1 MSGILSKDDLARIF
15 KPIKE
20 YKTNK
25 LIEILTD
32 LADYIS
38 EAEQQRAAAV
48 EKVEEFNKD
57 EEIVKLKK
65 QLEEKKE
72 KEKNIITFTIEPENV
87 VRIKEWQTKHEKEK
101 HNGSSYAGTIG
112 GRYTYELTPT
122 SIGTFGR
129 IKCSCGDYFD
139 FDDGSDW

>member
-1 MSGILSKDDLARIF
+1 MSILSKDDLARIF

-20 YKTNK
+20 YKTDK

-38 EAEQQRAAAV
+38 EAEQERAVAV
-48 EKVEEFNKD
+48 KKIEEFNKD

-65 QLEEKKE
+65 QLEEKRE
-72 KEKNIITFTIEPENV
+72 REKNTITFTIEANCVEQINKW
-87 VRIKEWQTKHEKEK
+87 IEQHEKEK

-129 IKCSCGDYFD
+129 IKCSCGDYFV
-139 FDDGSDW
+139 FDDGSEW